1 MWQIKNPEIEKKILV
16 FFTQEEI
23 DLACKGQ
30 IDDEFSYVIFRKN
43 NCLGFNEVSFEVE
56 KEEFE
61 EVEKYDPRAW
71 NDFSKVKPPRPGYY
85 CVSNFKINDY
95 PSEVFQIYWDGKK
108 WSLSNTLAVLSFRE
122 YPIDPTHLDG
132 FWDTKGL

>member
-1 MWQIKNPEIEKKILV
+1 MWQIKNPELANKILI

-23 DLACKGQ
+23 DLACKVQ

-43 NCLGFNEVSFEVE
+43 DCLGFNEVSFEVK
-56 KEEFE
+56 KEELE

-71 NDFSKVKPPRPGYY
+71 NDFSKVKPPKRGCYLI
-85 CVSNFKINDY
+85 SNCAIRDY
-95 PSEVFQIYWDGKK
+95 PSKGFVAYWNGEKWIYP
-108 WSLSNTLAVLSFRE
+108 TPTTTTTFFRAV
-122 YPIDPTHLDG
+122 PTDDDFGG